1 MSTKFYHYTSID
13 TLYNML
19 EKSIEKDKDTFIDYL
34 KLWATNIDYMNDR
47 TERKL
52 FTDALKNSVSTYAE
66 NQGVRLNSEA
76 KAKLESLCHIDAYII
91 SLSELHDDLN
101 MWRGYGGNGSGVN
114 IEFDFQNIQAFYK
127 TSTGHFKCEHS
138 YRPVKCK
145 YLFPEEC
152 SVNGDFIARVYNFI
166 TKEPL
171 ASPKGYED
179 VRLMREIKD
188 IATITKHNAYRSEQE
203 WRFVLSPESIPKT
216 IFSNGIFKPYREFKV
231 PLNAISAVTIGPC
244 IESDYATES
253 FKRYIKTKLNSETQ
267 IKVSEIPYR
276 G

>member
-19 EKSIEKDKDTFIDYL
+19 EKSIEKDKDTSIDYL

-152 SVNGDFIARVYNFI
+152 SVNGDFIAHVYNFMALTYQI
-166 TKEPL
+166 T
-171 ASPKGYED
+171 
-179 VRLMREIKD
+179 
-188 IATITKHNAYRSEQE
+188 Q
-203 WRFVLSPESIPKT
+203 
-216 IFSNGIFKPYREFKV
+216 
-231 PLNAISAVTIGPC
+231 
-244 IESDYATES
+244 
-253 FKRYIKTKLNSETQ
+253 Q
-267 IKVSEIPYR
+267 
-276 G
+276 